1 MQNRPIKRSNINN
14 YSYKY
19 SCIYTVENGQLL
31 GWLSVILRTSVNP
44 QADECITHIANKSW
58 IGHFQYLFIKKSI
71 DVTKHYTTY
80 ESYLYKRRKHV
91 HYSDVHFGIGYW
103 RIIIVRWV
111 SMFLA
116 FVGHLNPEFTSHQP
130 SPRMRKV
137 WFLNPSHDKRKSSKQ
152 VVSAPTNA
160 QQQV

>member
-1 MQNRPIKRSNINN
+1 MQNRPIRRSNINN

-91 HYSDVHFGIGYW
+91 HY
-103 RIIIVRWV
+103 R
-111 SMFLA
+111 
-116 FVGHLNPEFTSHQP
+116 N
-130 SPRMRKV
+130 
-137 WFLNPSHDKRKSSKQ
+137 WFLMMFILELGTGESLLFVRYQCSWLSWVTLTSNLHSINHRH
-152 VVSAPTNA
+152 ACGRFGF
-160 QQQV
+160 